1 VPPIAGLE
9 RLDPACARLRVARR
23 AEPAPGPLV
32 LVNSV
37 ASGGALVSA
46 VLRVSGTNHQHP

>member
-9 RLDPACARLRVARR
+9 RLDPVCAGLRMARR
-23 AEPAPGPLV
+23 AEPVPGPIV

-46 VLRVSGTNHQHP
+46 VLRVSA